1 MICISINDT
10 ICSICVKYSVVTS
23 VHYIGASGALF
34 WCTVTDCFYRVYVEG
49 GREEKVGCM
58 KEVQRGGEGG

>member
-34 WCTVTDCFYRVYVEG
+34 WCTVTDCFYRVYVDCCLYATF
-49 GREEKVGCM
+49 GCTI
-58 KEVQRGGEGG
+58 VVHRSGA